1 MKPLAFS
8 FILLFLS
15 LYFMSCEKEI
25 IRVTPSSQVTT
36 RTHAINTLQE
46 LSISDP
52 FEVYVTFSETER
64 ELRIEA
70 NDNLHSLIEVEEI
83 NGHLSIQVKDNSR
96 ISGQPVLKVYL
107 TTNALQ
113 AIDAQGTAEVYLQNT
128 WQTNEA
134 EIELSGNSHLTGALQ
149 VGSLNAEL
157 TGASSLDI
165 EGSTQ
170 QFDIEATGASEM
182 TGFDFST
189 DQLTADLTG
198 ASELNLTVN
207 DEMSVEATGAST
219 VRYRGNA
226 VITYQN
232 LSGGSKIIRD

>member
-1 MKPLAFS
+1 MKPLALS

-15 LYFMSCEKEI
+15 LYFMSCEKDV
-25 IRVTPSSQVTT
+25 IRVTPSSQLTT
-36 RTHAINTLQE
+36 RTHAINRLQE
-46 LSISDP
+46 LRISDP

-64 ELRIEA
+64 TLQIEA

-83 NGHLSIQVKDNSR
+83 NGHLSIQVKDDSR

-107 TTNALQ
+107 TTNALD
-113 AIDAQGTAEVYLQNT
+113 AIDAQGTAEIYLQNT
-128 WQTNEA
+128 WQKNQA
-134 EIELSGNSHLTGALQ
+134 EVVLSGDSHLRGTIDVTTLTAD
-149 VGSLNAEL
+149 L

-165 EGSTQ
+165 EGTAQ

-189 DQLTADLTG
+189 DQLTADLNG

-207 DEMSVEATGAST
+207 EEMSVEASGASI